1 MTDCTHTPEQDVPEI
16 LDLGLREELV
26 QLRDPQ
32 SGQVS
37 TYVLVELDGT
47 QRDAYLNAVAARMR
61 TNAQGQP
68 AGVKNFTGLQAD
80 LLSRSLFSQASDG
93 SRKPVDAATIQKW
106 PARVQAALH
115 KKAKALSAL
124 DDEAD
129 AKAGND

>member
-1 MTDCTHTPEQDVPEI
+1 MSTEQETKQPDV
-16 LDLGLREELV
+16 LDLGLREEEV
-26 QLRDPQ
+26 QLRDPK
-32 SGQVS
+32 SGRTT

-47 QRDAYLNAVAARMR
+47 QRDAYLNAVAARMK
-61 TNAQGQP
+61 TDATGKP

-80 LLSRSLFSQASDG
+80 LLSRSLYTTEADG
-93 SRKPVDAATIQKW
+93 SRKQVDVKTIQAW

-129 AKAGND
+129 EKAGND